1 MLKRQEVIDEMGR
14 RNGVSGY
21 IAGRY
26 LQAFEDICLETI
38 ASNDCL
44 YTKVFKIGGCILAPK
59 RATGY
64 QK

>member
-44 YTKVFKIGGCILAPK
+44 YTKVFKIGVS
-59 RATGY
+59 
-64 QK
+64 